1 MTRTYGR
8 APRGQRVQG
17 SVPGHWESVTLISGV
32 WLSGV
37 VAPVAFPGATDT
49 PAFAGYVEQTL
60 APQLRPG
67 DVMIWDKLKAAR
79 AAGARHAVEG
89 GRGEPDAVAAVQP
102 GPDADLGD
110 VLEAQGMAA
119 VGGGADDGG
128 GLQGDGCGMRAVCP
142 ADIRGWFSSYDLCA
156 TQA

>member
-1 MTRTYGR
+1 
-8 APRGQRVQG
+8 
-17 SVPGHWESVTLISGV
+17 VTLISGV

-37 VAPVAFPGATDT
+37 VVPLAFPGATDT

-67 DVMIWDKLKAAR
+67 DVMIWDKLKAHR

-128 GLQGDGCGMRAVCP
+128 GVSGGHPGLVQLLWPVRNPSVNRCSNAVV
-142 ADIRGWFSSYDLCA
+142 W
-156 TQA
+156 TQQ

>member
-1 MTRTYGR
+1 MDETGATPTMTRTYGR

-67 DVMIWDKLKAAR
+67 DVMIWDKHDLGQTQ
-79 AAGARHAVEG
+79 GAPGRRGASC
-89 GRGEPDAVAAVQP
+89 GRGRP
-102 GPDADLGD
+102 G
-110 VLEAQGMAA
+110 
-119 VGGGADDGG
+119 
-128 GLQGDGCGMRAVCP
+128 RA
-142 ADIRGWFSSYDLCA
+142 
-156 TQA
+156 